1 MEVNDNL
8 IKEIVS
14 KYNKFL
20 NKDIFISK
28 RDYDNFLEKLKINEY
43 LNTLKDSK
51 YYKYIELISN
61 DGYKYLENHNNK
73 FIDYELNRYQDYF
86 DNMFM
91 DIDKNIKLDYEQR
104 KAIVADEDYSLI
116 VAGAGSGKTT
126 TMAAKT
132 KYLIEKKG
140 IEPSKIM
147 LLSFTNKACMELDYR
162 INEEFNLGVEVLTFH
177 KLGMQFIR
185 QIFDKPVKICSSGTM
200 ALILD
205 KYIRTKVF
213 PDKKKF
219 ETMSRLFKE
228 YLTFPKDAIKYPT
241 FEEFYE
247 ASCNLT
253 YEKNKNNLHEY
264 NNNAIKKRL
273 KNNITIKGEQLKSK
287 GEVEIANFLT
297 LNNIKYEYEKPYPN
311 FVSNKHS
318 YSPDFTI
325 YNGELEYFV
334 EYYGLATKEENGT
347 ISSTSIN
354 EYNRIIKKKREL
366 HQHYK
371 TDLIELYNDY
381 EDYNVNYLT
390 VLKEELTK
398 RNIPFQKLTD
408 EEIFRILYYSNQR
421 RHYFKFSNLVSLFIS
436 NFKNKGYLDKDF
448 IMLENKV
455 NDNLLKEQLEFIR
468 EIYNYY
474 DYSIHSKYIIDFN
487 DMINYAYYGIS
498 KIKNTNK
505 LKYDYIIVDEYQDI
519 SVIRYQLLKE
529 LANIYKSKIVAVG
542 DDWQAIFAFSGSDIN
557 MFTNFYNLMG
567 YADILR
573 ITNTYRNSQELID
586 ISGKFI
592 LKNTKQLEKQLHSNK
607 HLENPV
613 ELVSY
618 ENDKVIKLKQ
628 ILDKLE
634 EENKNY
640 KILLLGRFKDDIDEV
655 LNDFEFKRG
664 IDDEIIYK
672 NLHLVYLTVHSSKG
686 LGFDQ
691 VILLNGIDGIKGFPA
706 KIMDNPLIKI
716 LMPINNELIE
726 YPEERRLFYV
736 ALTRTKNKVYILIPK
751 QRLNRSEF
759 VKEIEN
765 FDNVSK
771 FN

>member
-8 IKEIVS
+8 IKDIVS

-28 RDYDNFLEKLKINEY
+28 RDYDNFLEELKINEY

-61 DGYKYLENHNNK
+61 DSYKYLENHNNK

-140 IEPSKIM
+140 INPSKIL

-219 ETMSRLFKE
+219 ETMTRLFKE

-253 YEKNKNNLHEY
+253 YEKNKNNLQEY

-297 LNNIKYEYEKPYPN
+297 FNNIKYEYEKTYPN

-318 YSPDFTI
+318 YIPDFTI
-325 YNGELEYFV
+325 YNGELEYFI
-334 EYYGLATKEENGT
+334 EYYGLATQEDNGT
-347 ISSTSIN
+347 ISLSSIN

-366 HQHYK
+366 HQYYK

-706 KIMDNPLIKI
+706 KIMDTPLIKI
-716 LMPINNELIE
+716 LLPINNELIE

>member
-8 IKEIVS
+8 IKDIVS

-20 NKDIFISK
+20 NKDIYISK
-28 RDYDNFLEKLKINEY
+28 RDYDNFLEELKINEY

-73 FIDYELNRYQDYF
+73 FVDYELNRYQDYF

-140 IEPSKIM
+140 IDSSKIL

-219 ETMSRLFKE
+219 ETMTRLFKE

-253 YEKNKNNLHEY
+253 YEKNKNNLQEY

-297 LNNIKYEYEKPYPN
+297 LNNIKYEYEKTYPN

-325 YNGELEYFV
+325 YNGELEYYV

-347 ISSTSIN
+347 ISSSSIN

-381 EDYNVNYLT
+381 RDYNVNYLT
-390 VLKEELTK
+390 VLKDELTK

-706 KIMDNPLIKI
+706 KIMDTPLIKI
-716 LMPINNELIE
+716 LLPINNELIE

-751 QRLNRSEF
+751 QRLSRSEF

>member
-28 RDYDNFLEKLKINEY
+28 RDYDNFLEELKINEY

-73 FIDYELNRYQDYF
+73 FVDYELNRYQDYF

-140 IEPSKIM
+140 IEPSKIL

-219 ETMSRLFKE
+219 ETMTRLFKE
-228 YLTFPKDAIKYPT
+228 YLTFPKDAVKYPT

-253 YEKNKNNLHEY
+253 YEKNKNNLQEY

-297 LNNIKYEYEKPYPN
+297 LNNIKYEY
-311 FVSNKHS
+311 
-318 YSPDFTI
+318 
-325 YNGELEYFV
+325 G
-334 EYYGLATKEENGT
+334 
-347 ISSTSIN
+347 
-354 EYNRIIKKKREL
+354 KK
-366 HQHYK
+366 
-371 TDLIELYNDY
+371 
-381 EDYNVNYLT
+381 V
-390 VLKEELTK
+390 
-398 RNIPFQKLTD
+398 
-408 EEIFRILYYSNQR
+408 
-421 RHYFKFSNLVSLFIS
+421 
-436 NFKNKGYLDKDF
+436 
-448 IMLENKV
+448 
-455 NDNLLKEQLEFIR
+455 
-468 EIYNYY
+468 
-474 DYSIHSKYIIDFN
+474 
-487 DMINYAYYGIS
+487 
-498 KIKNTNK
+498 
-505 LKYDYIIVDEYQDI
+505 DYII
-519 SVIRYQLLKE
+519 
-529 LANIYKSKIVAVG
+529 NKSKTG
-542 DDWQAIFAFSGSDIN
+542 
-557 MFTNFYNLMG
+557 MCPM
-567 YADILR
+567 
-573 ITNTYRNSQELID
+573 
-586 ISGKFI
+586 
-592 LKNTKQLEKQLHSNK
+592 
-607 HLENPV
+607 
-613 ELVSY
+613 
-618 ENDKVIKLKQ
+618 
-628 ILDKLE
+628 
-634 EENKNY
+634 ENKY
-640 KILLLGRFKDDIDEV
+640 KDEKDI
-655 LNDFEFKRG
+655 KK
-664 IDDEIIYK
+664 IY
-672 NLHLVYLTVHSSKG
+672 
-686 LGFDQ
+686 
-691 VILLNGIDGIKGFPA
+691 
-706 KIMDNPLIKI
+706 
-716 LMPINNELIE
+716 
-726 YPEERRLFYV
+726 
-736 ALTRTKNKVYILIPK
+736 
-751 QRLNRSEF
+751 SEM
-759 VKEIEN
+759 I
-765 FDNVSK
+765 
-771 FN
+771 

>member
-8 IKEIVS
+8 IKDIVS

-20 NKDIFISK
+20 NKDIYISK
-28 RDYDNFLEKLKINEY
+28 RDYDNFLEELKINEY

-86 DNMFM
+86 DNMFI

-140 IEPSKIM
+140 IEPSKIL

-219 ETMSRLFKE
+219 ETMTRLFKE

-253 YEKNKNNLHEY
+253 YEKNKNNLQEY

-297 LNNIKYEYEKPYPN
+297 LNNIKYEYEKTYPN

-347 ISSTSIN
+347 ISSSSIN

-371 TDLIELYNDY
+371 TDLIELYNEY

-390 VLKEELTK
+390 VLKDELTK

-706 KIMDNPLIKI
+706 KIMDTPLIKI
-716 LMPINNELIE
+716 LLPINNELIE

>member
-8 IKEIVS
+8 IKDIVS

-28 RDYDNFLEKLKINEY
+28 RDYDNFLEELKINEY

-140 IEPSKIM
+140 IEPSKIL

-219 ETMSRLFKE
+219 ETMTRLFKE

-253 YEKNKNNLHEY
+253 YEKNKNNLQEY

-297 LNNIKYEYEKPYPN
+297 LNNIKYEYEKTYPN

-334 EYYGLATKEENGT
+334 EYFGLATKEENGT
-347 ISSTSIN
+347 ISSSSIN

-371 TDLIELYNDY
+371 TDLMELYNEY

-390 VLKEELTK
+390 VLKDELTK

-607 HLENPV
+607 HLDNPV

-640 KILLLGRFKDDIDEV
+640 KILLLGRFNDDIDEV

-706 KIMDNPLIKI
+706 KIMDTPLIKI
-716 LMPINNELIE
+716 LLPINNELIE

-765 FDNVSK
+765 FDNVEK

>member
-140 IEPSKIM
+140 IDSSKIL

-219 ETMSRLFKE
+219 ETMTRLFKE

-297 LNNIKYEYEKPYPN
+297 FNNIKYEYEKTYPN

-706 KIMDNPLIKI
+706 KIMDTPLIKI
-716 LMPINNELIE
+716 LLPINNELIE